1 MPFTPGIKR
10 LSRLAIDVSKD
21 WAARRITNLG
31 APTSSGDALRK
42 GTRLSMVEMP
52 DMASGKIM
60 VGQGAGNSP
69 VEEDKGIT
77 EEEAI
82 VWAMIMGG

>member
-31 APTSSGDALRK
+31 APAATGDALRK
-42 GTRLSMVEMP
+42 GTRLSMAEMP
-52 DMASGKIM
+52 DMGLNKIM

-69 VEEDKGIT
+69 VEEDKGVT

-82 VWAMIMGG
+82 VWTMIMGG